1 MKDICHLTKSTRY
14 SGCAAKLG
22 PGELDKALCG
32 LPFIPDPNLI
42 VGLERADDA
51 GVYRLTDELAI
62 ILTIDFITPIVDDP
76 YDFGMIAAA
85 NALSDVYAM
94 GGKPIT
100 AMNVVC
106 FPSKTMDISILKQIL
121 SGALAKM
128 HEAEVTL
135 VGGHS
140 VQDDELKYGLSVTG
154 IIHPQRVVTK
164 SGARIGDKLILTKP
178 LGTGIISTA
187 LKAGLADSKT
197 IAKLTS
203 LLATLNRKASELMI
217 SVDAHACSDITGF
230 GLLGHACE
238 MALNSEVAIE
248 LYSDAVPF
256 FSEAADFAK
265 MGLNPEG
272 MYSIKEFR
280 SNMIESVGKVDDWM
294 LDILFDPQTSGGL
307 LISVSPQVADTLLI
321 KLQEAGYKEAAIIG
335 AVANEPKGKIV
346 LL

>member
-1 MKDICHLTKSTRY
+1 MYHLTKSARY

-22 PGELDKALCG
+22 PGDLDKALCG
-32 LPFIPDPNLI
+32 LPFIADPNLI

-62 ILTIDFITPIVDDP
+62 IQTVDFITPIVDDP

-94 GGKPIT
+94 GGRPIA

-128 HEAEVTL
+128 REAEVTL

-187 LKAGLADSKT
+187 LKAGLADSTT

-203 LLATLNRKASELMI
+203 LLATLNKKASELMV

-248 LYSDAVPF
+248 LYSSMVPF
-256 FSEAADFAK
+256 FSETADFAK

-280 SNMIESVGKVDDWM
+280 SNMIEFAGKVDDWM

-321 KLQEAGYKEAAIIG
+321 KLQEAGYEEAAIIG

>member
-22 PGELDKALCG
+22 PGELDEALCG
-32 LPFIPDPNLI
+32 LPFVPDPNLI

-62 ILTIDFITPIVDDP
+62 IQTVDFITPIVDDP

-106 FPSKTMDISILKQIL
+106 FPRKTMDISILKQIL

-128 HEAEVTL
+128 GEAEVTL
-135 VGGHS
+135 VGGHT

-187 LKAGLADSKT
+187 LKAGLADNKT

-203 LLATLNRKASELMI
+203 LLATLNKKASELMI

-248 LYSDAVPF
+248 LHSSMVPF
-256 FSEAADFAK
+256 FSEAADFAR

-280 SNMIESVGKVDDWM
+280 SNMIESAGKVDDWL

-307 LISVSPQVADTLLI
+307 LISVSPQVADTLLTQ
-321 KLQEAGYKEAAIIG
+321 LQEAGYKEAAIIG

>member
-1 MKDICHLTKSTRY
+1 MYQLTKSTRY

-22 PGELDKALCG
+22 PGDLDKALCG
-32 LPFIPDPNLI
+32 LPYIADPNLI
-42 VGLERADDA
+42 VGLEKADDA
-51 GVYRLTDELAI
+51 AVYRLTDELAI
-62 ILTIDFITPIVDDP
+62 VQTVDFITPIVDDP
-76 YDFGMIAAA
+76 YHFGMIAAA
-85 NALSDVYAM
+85 NAISDVYAM

-128 HEAEVTL
+128 REAEVTL

-140 VQDDELKYGLSVTG
+140 VQDNELKYGLSVTG
-154 IIHPQRVVTK
+154 IIHPQRIVTK
-164 SGARIGDKLILTKP
+164 SGARVGDKLILTKP

-187 LKAGLADSKT
+187 LKGGLADSKT

-203 LLATLNRKASELMI
+203 VLATLNKKASELMV

-248 LYSDAVPF
+248 IYSSMVPF

-272 MYSIKEFR
+272 MYAIKEFR
-280 SNMIESVGKVDDWM
+280 SKMIDVAGKVDDWM

-307 LISVSPQVADTLLI
+307 LISVSPQVADTLLN
-321 KLQEAGYKEAAIIG
+321 KLRQAGYEEAAIVG